1 MRSRN
6 SWKSV
11 IFAPVALV
19 LFFGLVYAEDKAP
32 FTGEINAKGINLR
45 NDANVNSIVIA
56 TLDKGEQ
63 VEVVLEMY
71 GWYKV
76 RLPRKIPV
84 YIKKSLVAC
93 IKSTEALAAAAPA
106 AVPETAP
113 RCLSAKLLGDRVNI
127 RLKPSESAPIVGIA
141 DKAEVVNVISEAGDW
156 YKIEPIQNSFGWVY
170 KKFVN
175 KVVVA
180 VKPAQE
186 TPALKEPEG
195 VSGNPEG
202 LAVFTGKVE
211 PYGMVF
217 FRKATHKFITS
228 DNKVFLL
235 KGNRASLNALNYR
248 KVKLVG
254 KIISAPQEKPPVI
267 EVKIIEVVS

>member
-11 IFAPVALV
+11 IFAPAALV
-19 LFFGLVYAEDKAP
+19 LFFGLVYAEEKAP

-45 NDANVNSIVIA
+45 NDANVNSTVIA
-56 TLDKGEQ
+56 ALDKGEQ

-71 GWYKV
+71 DWYKV

-93 IKSTEALAAAAPA
+93 IKSTESLSPSA

-113 RCLSAKLLGDRVNI
+113 GCLSAKLLGDRVNI
-127 RLKPSESAPIVGIA
+127 RLKPGESAPIVGIA

-175 KVVVA
+175 KAVVA

-195 VSGNPEG
+195 ISGNTEG
-202 LAVFTGKVE
+202 LVVFTGKVE
-211 PYGMVF
+211 PYGVVF
-217 FRKATHKFITS
+217 FRKATHKFITL

-248 KVKLVG
+248 KVKVVG